1 MTVFITLA
9 LPTVALAEMSH
20 KGHAGHKMNMLS
32 MVMNN
37 NADELPIDCT
47 EVSEDVSITVR
58 AGIDY
63 AMYSDGKQF
72 GYNDYNWNVKPC
84 ARVTVNFINEDDVRH
99 QWMLHGL
106 PEYLYSD
113 GMFHIEL
120 NGKGKAV
127 GQFIVSGEN
136 QTLLVHCDISHHTE
150 KGMKAQLVVGNG
162 SGDLSNVMSLA
173 SQSGTS
179 TLLVE
184 FKGPE

>member
-1 MTVFITLA
+1 
-9 LPTVALAEMSH
+9 
-20 KGHAGHKMNMLS
+20 
-32 MVMNN
+32 
-37 NADELPIDCT
+37 
-47 EVSEDVSITVR
+47 
-58 AGIDY
+58 
-63 AMYSDGKQF
+63 
-72 GYNDYNWNVKPC
+72 
-84 ARVTVNFINEDDVRH
+84 
-99 QWMLHGL
+99 
-106 PEYLYSD
+106 
-113 GMFHIEL
+113 MFHIEL

>member
-1 MTVFITLA
+1 MTRLLTVTLAITLVLPA
-9 LPTVALAEMSH
+9 LALAEMSH
-20 KGHAGHKMNMLS
+20 SGHAGHKMNMLS
-32 MVMNN
+32 MVMNG
-37 NADELPIDCT
+37 NAAELPIDCT

-58 AGIDY
+58 AGTDHALY
-63 AMYSDGKQF
+63 NDGKQF

-106 PEYLYSD
+106 PDYLYRN

-136 QTLLVHCDISHHTE
+136 QTLLVHCDISQHTE

-162 SGDLSNVMSLA
+162 SGNLANVPGVSIESIEPA
-173 SQSGTS
+173 S
-179 TLLVE
+179 
-184 FKGPE
+184 